1 MKMATALAT
10 LTVLMTPAIASA
22 QASDSERHDTLP
34 WRPDLI
40 AAYESAGGQ
49 NIPNFLYDGPRGHRT
64 AGGACQMT
72 NTTWLRIAPTIDI
85 DIVKFPVAGAAS
97 EFQQWQACW
106 KLWSVDGYQPWI
118 CCNGRLREA
127 LGALFDSPSRQARRA
142 ATAPRSGAARAVAT
156 QTSGKSPEP
165 QTRVEW
171 YSARLAAS
179 SDVYHAEFRASAD
192 DTHGTGA
199 AGR

>member
-22 QASDSERHDTLP
+22 QASDSERHDTFP

-40 AAYESAGGQ
+40 AAYESEGGQ
-49 NIPNFLYDGPRGHRT
+49 NVPNFKFDGPYGTHS
-64 AGGACQMT
+64 AGGVCQMLT
-72 NTTWLRIAPTIDI
+72 STYLGVAPTIDI
-85 DIVKFPVAGAAS
+85 DVVKFPVLGTLDK
-97 EFQQWQACW
+97 FTQWRVCW
-106 KLWSVDGYQPWI
+106 KLWSLRGYEPWT
-118 CCNGRLREA
+118 CSGCNSKLRKVLESHGIEHARHEGRHE
-127 LGALFDSPSRQARRA
+127 
-142 ATAPRSGAARAVAT
+142 AARAVAT
-156 QTSGKSPEP
+156 TSGKSPEP
-165 QTRVEW
+165 QTRIEW